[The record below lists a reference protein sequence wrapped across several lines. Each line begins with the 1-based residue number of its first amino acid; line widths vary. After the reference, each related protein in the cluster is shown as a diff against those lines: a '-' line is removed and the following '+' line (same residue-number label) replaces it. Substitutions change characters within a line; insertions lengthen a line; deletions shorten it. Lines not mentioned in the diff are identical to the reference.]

1 MIPMRIRMFFFAAIY
16 NLFSYTFQILE
27 SIYQI
32 FAEMILDLLTEMSEG
47 LYSFFYSHHEAF
59 RAKIQDKT
67 SRTSYIRD
75 GYGRRYKV
83 VSPATKKFYAVNYI
97 PILRRRLR

>member
-1 MIPMRIRMFFFAAIY
+1 MIPMRIRMFFLAAMH
-16 NLFSYTFQILE
+16 NLLSYSIQALE
-27 SIYQI
+27 LSYYLFIDI
-32 FAEMILDLLTEMSEG
+32 TLDSLTYTSEG
-47 LYSFFYSHHEAF
+47 LYSFFFSHYEAF
-59 RAKIQDKT
+59 KAKEQDKR

>member
-59 RAKIQDKT
+59 REKIQDKR